1 MSLLS
6 ILFQLK
12 IIPITGQVKEIIE
25 INKKVVKPKKDF
37 DPKSKLADEKRM
49 ESLNKMKDAYDQ
61 QKLAIKSA
69 LSQIDAGKNK
79 KIIFDNDGEV
89 VMSES
94 KRKAKSQQQH
104 DKNKKPKLFDDNE
117 EEENNYAQDFK
128 VKEQFQGAGGQ
139 KLFELQSKFK
149 NDSRFQM
156 TKQFLDE
163 IAENEEIRKE
173 RKKIRKDLKN
183 WNEDGDDERRQQ
195 LEILA
200 SVIGREV
207 RDKKQ
212 IEKEKIHKT
221 MLRFDPTKKEHDK
234 YKVNTSVKNAKVP
247 DGQNDNDEVNVPGVT
262 TEVFEVSE
270 EQHHKVVANFTQL
283 LKSHN
288 ENFSIM
294 GMLGRRAVIT
304 NEGKK

>member
-1 MSLLS
+1 M
-6 ILFQLK
+6 K

-25 INKKVVKPKKDF
+25 INKKVVKPKKDL

-79 KIIFDNDGEV
+79 KIIFDNDGEAT
-89 VMSES
+89 MPES
-94 KRKAKSQQQH
+94 KRKAKSQQH

-117 EEENNYAQDFK
+117 EDENNYDQDFK
-128 VKEQFQGAGGQ
+128 VKEQFQGTGGQ

-163 IAENEEIRKE
+163 IAENEGIRKE

-234 YKVNTSVKNAKVP
+234 YKVNTKVKNAKVP

-262 TEVFEVSE
+262 TDVFEVSE

-288 ENFSIM
+288 ETFSIM

-304 NEGKK
+304 NEGKNLHYKSTFG